1 MTVYDAPPH
10 PDNIRNVAQ
19 SVRSGIDVGTAGLEQ
34 IAQLLELCADRIQQ
48 QQLELVRVRAR
59 VRRYQEDN
67 QND

>member
-1 MTVYDAPPH
+1 MTIYDAPPH
-10 PDNIRNVAQ
+10 PDNVRNVAQ
-19 SVRSGIDVGTAGLEQ
+19 SVRSGQGIDKAGLEQ